1 MPSPLVDA
9 HVHLLPPRLQAAI
22 RGFFAA
28 RGFPSDRFAYPE
40 DAAEVCDRLAAEGI
54 SEVWS
59 LPYARRPGSAAE
71 LNTAMARFAAAH
83 ADGAA
88 VRVIGGCTVHPADD
102 RPVGLVRSAVEDLG
116 LRVLKLHCSVGDF
129 APDDRR
135 LDPVWEYVSA
145 VALPVV
151 LHAGHAPDGHAEAAE
166 LAPVG
171 IVARR
176 HPAARIIIAH
186 CGHTASDVALRLVAE
201 HPGVYADLTPVLNQP
216 VRPDPAALAAVAGK
230 VLFGSDAPN
239 TGLTASSLLAGLAGL
254 AGSTSTSTSTGT
266 GPGTSTS
273 TSTSPGPGTD
283 GGLTEADRAAI
294 TGGTARRLIAAV
306 RT

>member
-28 RGFPSDRFAYPE
+28 RGFPSDRFAYPA
-40 DAAEVCDRLAAEGI
+40 DAAEVCDRLAAEGV

-71 LNTAMARFAAAH
+71 LNAAMARFAAAH

-88 VRVIGGCTVHPADD
+88 LRVVGGCTVHPADD
-102 RPVGLVRSAVEDLG
+102 RPAGLVRRAVEDLG

-129 APDDRR
+129 TPDDRR

-151 LHAGHAPDGHAEAAE
+151 LHAGHAPDGHTEAAE
-166 LAPVG
+166 LAPVET
-171 IVARR
+171 VARR

-186 CGHTASDVALRLVAE
+186 CGLTASDVALRLVAE
-201 HPGVYADLTPVLNQP
+201 HPGVHADLTPVLNQP
-216 VRPDPAALAAVAGK
+216 VRPDPAALAALAGK

-239 TGLTASSLLAGLAGL
+239 TGLTASGLLAGLAG
-254 AGSTSTSTSTGT
+254 A
-266 GPGTSTS
+266 
-273 TSTSPGPGTD
+273 D
-283 GGLTEADRAAI
+283 GGLSEADRAAI
-294 TGGTARRLIAAV
+294 TGGTARRLIADV

>member
-1 MPSPLVDA
+1 VPSPLVDA
-9 HVHLLPPRLQAAI
+9 HVHLLPARLQAAI

-28 RGFPSDRFAYPE
+28 RGFSSDRFAYPA
-40 DAAEVCDRLAAEGI
+40 DAGAVCGQLAAEGV

-71 LNTAMARFAAAH
+71 LNTAMARLAAAH

-102 RPVGLVRSAVEDLG
+102 HPAGLVRSAVEDLG

-145 VALPVV
+145 VAVPVV
-151 LHAGHAPDGHAEAAE
+151 LHAGHAPDGHTEAAE
-166 LAPVG
+166 LAPVET
-171 IVARR
+171 VARR

-201 HPGVYADLTPVLNQP
+201 HPGVHADLTPVLQQP

-239 TGLTASSLLAGLAGL
+239 TGLTASGLLAGLA
-254 AGSTSTSTSTGT
+254 ATSTSGTGT
-266 GPGTSTS
+266 GTG
-273 TSTSPGPGTD
+273 GN
-283 GGLTEADRAAI
+283 GGLPAEAIAAI
-294 TGGTARRLIAAV
+294 TGGTARWLISEIRA
-306 RT
+306 